1 MIPAVVDF
9 PDCLEQ
15 FIRIRFAGLLRA
27 FACHSS
33 GVLPNTSIDQAI
45 GSRAYLSGEVI
56 GSLHWKYH
64 QKVPSEMKVFF

>member
-15 FIRIRFAGLLRA
+15 HIRIRFAGLLRA

-33 GVLPNTSIDQAI
+33 GVLPNTSIDHLT
-45 GSRAYLSGEVI
+45 GSSAYLSGEVMI
-56 GSLHWKYH
+56 YLH
-64 QKVPSEMKVFF
+64 